1 MAPALSLGAGLLVEK
16 GGRWVGQEQ
25 PVLLAGV
32 WLWDRRA
39 EVWFCC
45 LPTGCAQRTHGTVQ
59 KPSFTSVEIAV
70 MTQEINSC
78 LGYVFVFS
86 VSARTPFWWVLH
98 LLTVPSSDTKA
109 PCLCA

>member
-39 EVWFCC
+39 EVWVLLF
-45 LPTGCAQRTHGTVQ
+45 A
-59 KPSFTSVEIAV
+59 
-70 MTQEINSC
+70 N
-78 LGYVFVFS
+78 
-86 VSARTPFWWVLH
+86 WVC
-98 LLTVPSSDTKA
+98 PEDTWHCSEA
-109 PCLCA
+109 